1 MSLKAKSV
9 TGVRTRAKVVRRSA
23 SRDGNI
29 CCKRFITIVKDDF
42 VVRVLESI
50 VDAFI
55 LEIDHVILHIAA
67 SLHALALWSMEP
79 AAKRKME
86 VTIFCCP
93 EFVCPFPEAPTSR
106 PRSALDKVNQVRRRS
121 ISIRMALQHGFI

>member
-1 MSLKAKSV
+1 MNGPEGSV
-9 TGVRTRAKVVRRSA
+9 TGVRMRAKVVRRSTIWN
-23 SRDGNI
+23 RNI
-29 CCKRFITIVKDDF
+29 CCKGFILIVEDNF
-42 VVRVLESI
+42 VVRLFESI
-50 VDAFI
+50 VAAVI

-67 SLHALALWSMEP
+67 SLHALALWSVEP

-86 VTIFCCP
+86 ATIFCCP